1 MSSPP
6 SPSLSSADA
15 FARASPCTWFRLRK
29 LSRQLTQLYDRQLA
43 AYDLTVTQYSLL
55 AHLSGLDGISIGA
68 LAEVVVMDPTALTR
82 ALKPLE
88 RQALVTTAFDENDK
102 RARRI
107 RITERGRARYDAARI
122 GWRKA
127 QGHVDGLLSASGV
140 PSLNGLLE
148 TLIDH
153 MKATPAP
160 PDARQPANSNSSSM
174 EPS

>member
-1 MSSPP
+1 MSSDAPFP
-6 SPSLSSADA
+6 VSAADLT
-15 FARASPCTWFRLRK
+15 RASPCTWFRLRK

-43 AYDLTVTQYSLL
+43 GYDLTVTQYSLL
-55 AHLSGLDGISIGA
+55 AHLSGLDGIGVGA

-88 RQALVTTAFDENDK
+88 RQALITTAADEKDK

-107 RITERGRARYDAARI
+107 RITEQGRARYEAARV
-122 GWRKA
+122 GWRRA
-127 QGHVDGLLSASGV
+127 QGHVDGLLQANGV

-148 TLIDH
+148 GLIDH

-160 PDARQPANSNSSSM
+160 PDVGLPAHPTASAKDFS
-174 EPS
+174 